1 MLQNKIYGFLM
12 ITFGALTVLILE
24 DATFFLFALVIG
36 VGTFFSKENIF
47 DMSLPVPEDIKVE
60 MNPAEKR
67 KLDYL
72 SRKLGKSKTEILKNS
87 LRMYY
92 DSVRGGS
99 VLEERKE
106 G

>member
-12 ITFGALTVLILE
+12 VTFGALTVLILE

-47 DMSLPVPEDIKVE
+47 DMSLPVPEDIKVK

-67 KLDYL
+67 KLEYL
-72 SRKLGKSKTEILKNS
+72 SRRLGKPKTEILKNS
-87 LRMYY
+87 LRLYY
-92 DSVRGGS
+92 DSVRGGGA
-99 VLEERKE
+99 LEERKE